1 MFEQDKL
8 EQKKTSEQVPSMTTN
23 SSNSPHENKSSFLGK
38 KTLFTSKRQAH
49 TYQREI
55 KLIQNR
61 MSAKKC
67 RQKKKD
73 YIDNLEKEVAKYKHL
88 VEEYQN
94 IIAKNQSIEKA
105 FSILS
110 QKEKE
115 VLSERQFTE
124 EQIIAIRNEY
134 KTAQNWLQEELFIK
148 FIQSLIPLEYTIF
161 YKKFLKMETIE
172 TGDNIV
178 TVEKKITKNILM

>member
-1 MFEQDKL
+1 M
-8 EQKKTSEQVPSMTTN
+8 
-23 SSNSPHENKSSFLGK
+23 
-38 KTLFTSKRQAH
+38 
-49 TYQREI
+49 
-55 KLIQNR
+55 
-61 MSAKKC
+61 
-67 RQKKKD
+67 
-73 YIDNLEKEVAKYKHL
+73 
-88 VEEYQN
+88 
-94 IIAKNQSIEKA
+94 
-105 FSILS
+105 
-110 QKEKE
+110 
-115 VLSERQFTE
+115 LSERQFTE

>member
-1 MFEQDKL
+1 
-8 EQKKTSEQVPSMTTN
+8 
-23 SSNSPHENKSSFLGK
+23 
-38 KTLFTSKRQAH
+38 
-49 TYQREI
+49 
-55 KLIQNR
+55 

-73 YIDNLEKEVAKYKHL
+73 YIDNLEKEVTKYKHL

-124 EQIIAIRNEY
+124 EQIISIRNEY

-148 FIQSLIPLEYTIF
+148 FVQSLIPLEYKIF

-172 TGDNIV
+172 TGDSIV
-178 TVEKKITKNILM
+178 TAEKKITKNILM